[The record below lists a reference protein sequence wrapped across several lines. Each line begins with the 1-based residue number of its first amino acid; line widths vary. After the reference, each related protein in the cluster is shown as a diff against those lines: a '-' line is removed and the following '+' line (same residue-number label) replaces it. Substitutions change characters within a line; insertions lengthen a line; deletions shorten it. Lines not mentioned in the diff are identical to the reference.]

1 MAKESVTVEVY
12 RRKFTVERP
21 DIDPLIISAVAK
33 KLEERMREIEHSTG
47 TFDSSRL
54 AIMTAL
60 DLACDLE
67 KAQLRLDAADQ
78 GQERR
83 LEEMI
88 VALERALAPA
98 KKP

>member
-1 MAKESVTVEVY
+1 MPKESVTVEVY

-21 DIDPLIISAVAK
+21 DIDPLMIAGVAA
-33 KLEERMREIEHSTG
+33 KLEERMRDLERQSG
-47 TFDSSRL
+47 VVDSSRL

-60 DLACDLE
+60 DIACDLE
-67 KAQLRLDAADQ
+67 KAQSKLDFADQ

-88 VALERALAPA
+88 VALERALAGP